1 MLCESDTDTPWVQRL
16 CTRTSKQACVLLLQN
31 VTTQHTCEAH
41 HCEVANWCAI
51 HKNRALSI
59 DTTKSIDG
67 FVRSKSSSQ
76 EDQVTAAEVTSV
88 YHTVQHSTSYRAG
101 KCGSKLAPA
110 IFPDSDIARRMAC
123 GRTKAEAIIQDVLA
137 PASVQDCLK
146 SLTDK
151 GIVNKHYVNVFWV
164 VSNYLGN
171 VS

>member
-1 MLCESDTDTPWVQRL
+1 M
-16 CTRTSKQACVLLLQN
+16 
-31 VTTQHTCEAH
+31 
-41 HCEVANWCAI
+41 
-51 HKNRALSI
+51 
-59 DTTKSIDG
+59 
-67 FVRSKSSSQ
+67 
-76 EDQVTAAEVTSV
+76 TAAEVTSV

-110 IFPDSDIARRMAC
+110 IFPDLAC
-123 GRTKAEAIIQDVLA
+123 GRTKAEAIIQDVLAELA